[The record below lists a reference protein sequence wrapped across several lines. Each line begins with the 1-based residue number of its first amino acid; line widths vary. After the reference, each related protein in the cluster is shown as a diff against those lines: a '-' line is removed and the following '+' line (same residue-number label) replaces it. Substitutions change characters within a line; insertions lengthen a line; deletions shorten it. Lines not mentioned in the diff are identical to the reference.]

1 MTIVYFHDDDSNEDN
16 SYHKIGV
23 QLVNVD
29 ERIRTQVE
37 RLVKAAVAEA
47 QTTETIF
54 WRLNSLYEITNYQRK
69 QIRKVSEESSLGA
82 VGERIGVISDKLD
95 AHLQLHHS
103 DINPPIYKGVDLS
116 HDDLVADVDAK
127 PMSSFVVPSVDGR
140 DNPDDV
146 IRAAPVDGRDV
157 L

>member
-29 ERIRTQVE
+29 EKIRLQVE

-47 QTTETIF
+47 QITESIF
-54 WRLNSLYEITNYQRK
+54 WRLDSLFHLRHKDSDTKKITKRLND
-69 QIRKVSEESSLGA
+69 IDIILNDHEESINESA
-82 VGERIGVISDKLD
+82 RK
-95 AHLQLHHS
+95 HLVREYKDL
-103 DINPPIYKGVDLS
+103 PIYSPDVS
-116 HDDLVADVDAK
+116 HDELVADVDAK